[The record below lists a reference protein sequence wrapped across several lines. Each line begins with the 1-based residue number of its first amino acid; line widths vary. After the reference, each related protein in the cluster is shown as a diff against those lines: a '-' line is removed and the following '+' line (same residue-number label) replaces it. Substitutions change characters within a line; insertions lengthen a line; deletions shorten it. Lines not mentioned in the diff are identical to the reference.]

1 MQKEAG
7 GEMLDI
13 KLVRLDP
20 AHVDDGLAK
29 RGVAPLSKV
38 VLDHDAVVRK
48 LTSELQ
54 TLQEKKNELAK
65 ANSSNARSADAI
77 AQGQKIRDEVTA
89 LEAKLAEAQETLT
102 ALLVCIPNL
111 PAEDAIVGKD
121 EDDNVEIRRG
131 GTIPTFDFEPKEHH
145 VLGYELGCLHTELG
159 AKLSGTRFTVLTG
172 AFARLERAIAQFML
186 DTHTHEH
193 GYSEISVPILVN
205 DYCMFGTGQ
214 LPKFAEDSFHTT
226 EGQWLI
232 PTAEVSLTN
241 LVRDMTLTA
250 KQLPIRVTAL
260 TPCFRS
266 EAGSAGRDIKGMFR
280 QRQFY
285 KVELVSIV
293 AKEDE
298 IAEHNRMTES
308 AENILKKLELP
319 YHIVE
324 LCTGDM
330 GFSAQKTYDIEV
342 WLPGQNRYREI
353 SSCSR
358 CGDFQARRM
367 NAKYKTADGKS
378 EFVRTLNGSGLAVGR
393 TLIAIVENF
402 QQADGSVLIPKAL
415 QPYMGTDKIER
426 GLPMGL

>member
-1 MQKEAG
+1 
-7 GEMLDI
+7 MLDI
-13 KLVRLDP
+13 KQVRSAPDQI
-20 AHVDDGLAK
+20 DEGLGK
-29 RGVAPLSKV
+29 RGLKPVAKDILEK
-38 VLDHDAVVRK
+38 DTVVRQ

-54 TLQEKKNELAK
+54 VLQEKKNEIAK
-65 ANSSNARSADAI
+65 ANSSKDRSADSI
-77 AQGQKIRDEVTA
+77 AQGQEIRDKVAAIESQ
-89 LEAKLAEAQETLT
+89 LLAAQEQLN
-102 ALLVCIPNL
+102 AVLFNIPNI
-111 PAEDAIVGKD
+111 PSEDAIIGTD
-121 EDDNVEIRRG
+121 ENDNVEIRRG
-131 GTIPTFDFEPKEHH
+131 GTIPNFDFEPKEHH
-145 VLGYELGCLHTELG
+145 VLGANLGYLDTDLA
-159 AKLSGTRFTVLTG
+159 AKLSGTRFTVLSG
-172 AFARLERAIAQFML
+172 AFARLERSIAQFML
-186 DTHTHEH
+186 DTHTREH
-193 GYSEISVPILVN
+193 GYSEVSVPILVN

-214 LPKFAEDSFHTT
+214 LPKFSEDCFHTT

-241 LVRDMTLTA
+241 LVRNMILTA
-250 KQLPIRVTAL
+250 KQMPIRVTSL

-293 AKEDE
+293 TPEDE
-298 IAEHNRMTES
+298 FSEHQRMTES

-330 GFSAQKTYDIEV
+330 GFSARKTYDIEV

-378 EFVRTLNGSGLAVGR
+378 EFVCTLNGSGLAVGR
-393 TLIAIVENF
+393 TLIAVVENF
-402 QQADGSVLIPKAL
+402 QQADGSIIIPEAL
-415 QPYMGTDKIER
+415 RPYMETDKIER
-426 GLPMGL
+426 GDGSLSI